1 MDWADLVT
9 LDLSKFDQPDGKQ
22 QLASQLKDAV
32 HNVGFFYITN
42 FGLDQDSIDRQFAI
56 GKEIFKLPT
65 EEKLKYRADL
75 EHGNYNGYRP
85 LGSIELL
92 PGLRDN
98 IEMYNVFKFI
108 PELERTQPA
117 VVVEHKAEIER
128 FQRHI
133 AEDVVQKLL
142 VLIAIVL
149 ELPEDYL
156 TNGHKYDDVSDCH
169 LRYMIYHSRT
179 PEENAKYQNLYSRG
193 HTDFGSLTLLFRQP
207 IAALQIRLA
216 DGSWKYVKPYPGS
229 ITVNIADVLQFW
241 TAGYL
246 KSSVHRVVAPP
257 DDQAHLDRLGL
268 LYFLRP
274 AHDLDLKTVDS
285 PLLQRLGLQASGEEA
300 AGIKAGDWV
309 KARVK
314 GNLDKAPEGG
324 HKEKPVLGGIKVKY
338 YD

>member
-9 LDLSKFDQPDGKQ
+9 LDLSKFDQPGGKQ
-22 QLASQLKDAV
+22 ALANQLQEAV
-32 HNVGFFYITN
+32 HKVGFFYITN
-42 FGLDQDSIDRQFAI
+42 FGLSQEQIDRQFAI
-56 GKEIFKLPT
+56 GREVFKLPT
-65 EEKLKYRADL
+65 EQKLKYRADL

-92 PGLRDN
+92 PGRRDN
-98 IEMYNVFKFI
+98 VEMYNVFKFI
-108 PELERTQPA
+108 PELERSQPA
-117 VVVEHKAEIER
+117 IILDHKAEIEH

-133 AEDVVQKLL
+133 AQDTVQKLL
-142 VLIAIVL
+142 TLISIIL

-156 TNGHKYDDVSDCH
+156 SNGHRYNDISECH
-169 LRYMIYHSRT
+169 LRYMIYHART
-179 PEENAKYQNLYSRG
+179 PEENAQYENLYSRG

-207 IAALQIRLA
+207 IAALQILA
-216 DGSWKYVKPYPGS
+216 PDGSWKYVKPYPGS

-246 KSSVHRVVAPP
+246 KSSIHRVVAPP
-257 DDQAHLDRLGL
+257 PDQAHLDRLGL

-274 AHDLDLKTVDS
+274 AHDLSLKTVDS
-285 PLLQRLGLQASGEEA
+285 PLLQRLGLKNEDDKA
-300 AGIKAGDWV
+300 ADIKAGDWV

-314 GNLDKAPEGG
+314 GNLDRAVKGG
-324 HKEKPVLGGIKVKY
+324 HKEKEVLGGVKVKY